1 MLTKKRMI
9 AAGAAL
15 ALAVSIT
22 AVLAQ
27 STSTPGGKGHFGH
40 RGAMGRVF
48 SQLGLTDAQKAQLKQ
63 VRSNHKAALTDLRG
77 QIRAKMQG
85 LRQGEQSGAFDE
97 QAATQALTDT
107 APLRAKLMS
116 EEFKMRQE
124 MLAVLTPDQK
134 AKLDQMRQ
142 QWKSN
147 AAQRHAQKG

>member
-1 MLTKKRMI
+1 MFNKKRMI

-27 STSTPGGKGHFGH
+27 STKGHYGH
-40 RGAMGRVF
+40 RGGMGRVF
-48 SQLGLTDAQKAQLKQ
+48 SQLGLTDAQKTQLKQ
-63 VRSNHKAALTDLRG
+63 VRSNHKAALSDLRG
-77 QIRAKMQG
+77 QIRAKMQTV
-85 LRQGEQSGAFDE
+85 RQGEQSGAFDE

-107 APLRAKLMS
+107 APLKAKLMS

-142 QWKSN
+142 QWKSG